1 MPRPLIPD
9 DDLYAR
15 LELRVDATAE
25 EVELAWRSLLRRHH
39 PDVARDPDAV
49 DRAKRINVAHDWL
62 GNPDLRAR
70 YDRERLGV
78 RHRGFHPR
86 RSRGGVRE
94 DRPTG
99 GPGAPRAPRRPPPP
113 GTPPLTPAQR
123 LDRFLARVGS
133 LTEDELDRLA
143 VAEPPPIA
151 FLATLRR
158 FLTDADRAELDRV
171 DALLAA
177 RVPTERWANL
187 PIREALRAVA
197 AEHAVGGSLDDLL
210 GGPFRVRA
218 RERLMRAWEASIDQ
232 RRYGPN
238 TAEVEALRRRISR
251 LEPDEI
257 RAFVGASAGIP
268 AADRPWPAR
277 LDPETDEGLRVSAA
291 LADRDVA
298 TAAAAR
304 APNLRAQRLL
314 GRLGHVVALRHAFT
328 PREYDALLLP
338 WHRATIAASAPGAAE
353 AAARVRRA
361 AG

>member
-1 MPRPLIPD
+1 MPRPLIPN

-15 LELRVDATAE
+15 LELRADATAE

-39 PDVARDPDAV
+39 PDVARDPEAV

-62 GNPDLRAR
+62 GDPDLRAR

-86 RSRGGVRE
+86 RSRGGLRE
-94 DRPTG
+94 DSPTG
-99 GPGAPRAPRRPPPP
+99 GAGAPRAPRRPSPP
-113 GTPPLTPAQR
+113 GSPPLTAAER
-123 LDRFLARVGS
+123 LERFLARVER
-133 LTEDELDRLA
+133 LTDDELDRLA

-158 FLTDADRAELDRV
+158 FLGDADRAELDRV

-177 RVPTERWANL
+177 RVAAPRWADL

-238 TAEVEALRRRISR
+238 TAEVEAVRRRVAQ
-251 LEPDEI
+251 LEPDEL
-257 RAFVGASAGIP
+257 RAWLQASAGVP

-291 LADRDVA
+291 LADRDLA
-298 TAAAAR
+298 TAGAAR
-304 APNLRAQRLL
+304 TPNVRAQRLL
-314 GRLGHVVALRHAFT
+314 GRLGHVVALRHAF
-328 PREYDALLLP
+328 PAREYEALLRP
-338 WHRATIAASAPGAAE
+338 WHRATMAASAAGSAE
-353 AAARVRRA
+353 GAARVRRA